1 MYSPNILLC
10 KGGGAFLIPYLIML
24 TLAGK
29 PMYFMELA
37 FGQFAGTGPL
47 SIWNCTPIAKGVGAA
62 MIAVSLVV
70 CIYYNVVSVFRFNL

>member
-1 MYSPNILLC
+1 
-10 KGGGAFLIPYLIML
+10 ML

-47 SIWNCTPIAKGVGAA
+47 SIWNCTPIAKGIGAA

-70 CIYYNVVSVFRFNL
+70 CIYYNVVSIHIHQL